1 MILVHPPKTYPD
13 GGTRSHAASDGS
25 LHELHLFAEILGL
38 DREALF
44 VDHEKIPH
52 YRVPPDLFDRALL
65 LGSEDPN
72 PGVRETARE
81 ELAARALTRQ
91 QILSTRVVNMDLP
104 GTNFDVRIDRATRH
118 GNPYRINEHGTREE
132 VIEKFR
138 RDAALDKNLLDSLKL
153 LKGKTL
159 GCHCKPKACHGDV
172 YVDLIRGA
180 PIPQESLF

>member
-1 MILVHPPKTYPD
+1 MILLHRPRDYPD
-13 GGTRSHAASDGS
+13 GETRSHASSDGS
-25 LHELHLFAEILGL
+25 LHELHLFAVALAL
-38 DREALF
+38 DRDSLF

-52 YRVPPDLFDRALL
+52 YRVPADLFDRALL
-65 LGSEDPN
+65 LGTDECCPT
-72 PGVRETARE
+72 VREVARE
-81 ELAARALTRQ
+81 DLAARALTRRE
-91 QILSTRVVNMDLP
+91 ISSTRVVNMEIE
-104 GTNFDVRIDRATRH
+104 GFDVRIDRATRH
-118 GNPYRINEHGTREE
+118 GNPYRIHEHGTREE

-138 RDAALDKNLLDSLKL
+138 GDAAHDLGLIDSLKL